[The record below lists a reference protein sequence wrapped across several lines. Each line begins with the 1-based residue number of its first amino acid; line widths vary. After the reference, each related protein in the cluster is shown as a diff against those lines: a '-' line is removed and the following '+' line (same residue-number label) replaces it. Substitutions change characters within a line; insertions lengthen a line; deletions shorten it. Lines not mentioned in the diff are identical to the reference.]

1 MLQVQNRKNPQIV
14 RRLLAQSRLESDSLN
29 ERDLLCP
36 ECGFRI
42 QTLYSDASGHL
53 RVKCPKC
60 KGIFILNLA
69 YFRRVKGLHR
79 KDNSPSIGITSKY

>member
-1 MLQVQNRKNPQIV
+1 MQTQTVPDV
-14 RRLLAQSRLESDSLN
+14 HRRLMLSRIEADTLK

-42 QTLYSDASGHL
+42 QTLYSDISGHL

-60 KGIFILNLA
+60 KGIHILNLA
-69 YFRRVKGLHR
+69 YFRRIKRGGKCRTKTVKY
-79 KDNSPSIGITSKY
+79 K

>member
-1 MLQVQNRKNPQIV
+1 MQTQAVPDV
-14 RRLLAQSRLESDSLN
+14 RRGLMLSRIEADTLK

-42 QTLYSDASGHL
+42 QTLYSDISGHL

-60 KGIFILNLA
+60 KGIHILNFA
-69 YFRRVKGLHR
+69 YFRRIRHGEKCR
-79 KDNSPSIGITSKY
+79 TITFNYK

>member
-1 MLQVQNRKNPQIV
+1 MLQVQTRRNPQTV
-14 RRLLAQSRLESDSLN
+14 RRLLAQSRIESDSLN

-42 QTLYSDASGHL
+42 QTLYSDVAGHL

-69 YFRRVKGLHR
+69 YFRRVKGLQR
-79 KDNSPSIGITSKY
+79 KRRQAINRYHK